1 VSRLSAVISATELAA
16 RLAEPDLRVV
26 DCRASLQDPSA
37 GRKAY
42 ANGHLPRATFADL
55 LDHLS
60 GPIVPGKTG
69 RHPLPDVDVFV
80 SALRAQ
86 GIGAQTLVVAYD
98 DAGGAFAARL
108 WWMLRWLG
116 HDAAAV
122 LDGGFPAWVAEG
134 WPVTDEVVS
143 PPAGDF
149 APRPRRELLVTAAEL
164 AAPESLARKLFDARA
179 PERFRGDVEP
189 IDPVAGHIPGAV
201 NLPFAG
207 NLRDG
212 RFLPPAELRAR
223 LAEALDGTPPE
234 SAIVYC
240 GSGVTACHDV
250 LAFARAGLPLPRL
263 YAGSWSE
270 WITDPARPVE
280 RGGAP

>member
-1 VSRLSAVISATELAA
+1 VSRFTDLISPAELAA
-16 RLAEPDLRVV
+16 RLAEPALRVV
-26 DCRASLQDPSA
+26 DCRASLQSATA
-37 GRKAY
+37 GRDAY
-42 ANGHLPRATFADL
+42 TKSHVPRSSFADL
-55 LDHLS
+55 LEDLS
-60 GPIVPGKTG
+60 GPIVVGRTG
-69 RHPLPDVDVFV
+69 RHPLPEIDAFV
-80 SALRAQ
+80 SSLRRW
-86 GIGAQTLVVAYD
+86 GIGGAHQVVVYD

-116 HDAAAV
+116 HDAVAV

-143 PPAGDF
+143 LPEGDF
-149 APRPRRELLVTAAEL
+149 VARPRPELLISARELAL
-164 AAPESLARKLFDARA
+164 PESTPRRLLDARA

-189 IDPVAGHIPGAV
+189 IDPVAGHLPGAV

-223 LAEALDGTPPE
+223 LAAALDGTAPE
-234 SAIVYC
+234 SAVVYC
-240 GSGVTACHDV
+240 GSGVTACHDA
-250 LAFARAGLPLPRL
+250 LAFVRAGLPLPRL

-270 WITDPARPVE
+270 WITDPARPIE
-280 RGGAP
+280 RGDVP